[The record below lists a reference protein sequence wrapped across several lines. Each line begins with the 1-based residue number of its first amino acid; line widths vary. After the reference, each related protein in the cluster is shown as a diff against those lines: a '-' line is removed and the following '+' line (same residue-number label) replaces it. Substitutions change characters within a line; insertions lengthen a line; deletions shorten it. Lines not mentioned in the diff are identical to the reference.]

1 MTEALDLPG
10 RTAALVR
17 SAAKPTPDA
26 LLLVRAALQR
36 HDELR
41 KLFLQFRGENRAVGW
56 LSDMLA
62 PAVAARVG
70 ELSFDNVLE
79 ACQYLADE
87 YHQLGE
93 GYFVVAQDTGRVAL
107 VLTEDDLYDPG
118 LLSRDSGGVAQALR
132 RINPT
137 LEAAIVSS
145 YHDRDRETL
154 VLERL
159 RERAHQTTLLREEGD
174 RRLRIATRAGRR
186 EIARELSED
195 DPWRLLQRA
204 GGTTGMFLRHFELTE
219 GYEGSLD
226 CIEGVACCR
235 SQIGVQ
241 DMTTSNLAYD
251 RLGVLR
257 GSAPQAW
264 IRDIARQL
272 SHGAR
277 ASHTKQLPITADDL
291 SAALLASCELWV
303 VDPDVFELIRWARG
317 KAVPVEGA
325 EPIGF
330 SGRAGYLVVA
340 SDFGVE
346 SREIADRWEVT
357 ATLPY
362 RLYVDW
368 SRIEFL
374 PLIGVARAATLEA
387 SGR

>member
-1 MTEALDLPG
+1 MTEALELPG

-17 SAAKPTPDA
+17 SFAEPTPEA
-26 LLLVRAALQR
+26 LLLVRAVLQR
-36 HDELR
+36 KPEL
-41 KLFLQFRGENRAVGW
+41 KELFLQFRAEGRAVDW
-56 LSDMLA
+56 LRDMLA
-62 PAVAARVG
+62 PAVAALAG
-70 ELSFDNVLE
+70 ELSFDNVVE
-79 ACQYLADE
+79 ACAYLADE

-93 GYFVVAQDTGRVAL
+93 GYFIVSQDTGRVAL

-118 LLSRDSGGVAQALR
+118 LLSRDSGIVGQALR
-132 RINPT
+132 RINPS

-145 YHDRDRETL
+145 YHDRGRETL

-186 EIARELSED
+186 EMARELSED
-195 DPWRLLQRA
+195 SPWRLLQRA
-204 GGTTGMFLRHFELTE
+204 SGTTGMFLRHFELTE
-219 GYEGSLD
+219 RYEGPWE

-235 SQIGVQ
+235 SVLGVQ

-272 SHGAR
+272 SVRAR
-277 ASHTKQLPITADDL
+277 ARNTTTLPVRVDDL
-291 SAALLASCELWV
+291 SDELLASRELWV
-303 VDPDVFELIRWARG
+303 VDPDVFELMHRARG
-317 KAVPVEGA
+317 RVVPVEGVD
-325 EPIGF
+325 PIGF
-330 SGRAGYLVVA
+330 SGRVGCLVV
-340 SDFGVE
+340 SNDFGVE
-346 SREIADRWEVT
+346 SREVTDRWEVT

-374 PLIGVARAATLEA
+374 PLVGVARAAMVVE
-387 SGR
+387 R